1 MTEVSSTKL
10 NRLKGALAAGEP
22 SFGLFATIPS
32 IQTVQ
37 TLASA
42 GVDWLIIDMEHSPI
56 DVSSAHAM
64 IVATAGTATV
74 PFVRLPWFHPWQ
86 AKPAMDLGAL
96 GIVFP
101 MICTREQAEAAVRSM
116 RYPPAGDRL
125 WGPL

>member
-37 TLASA
+37 TLAST

-64 IVATAGTATV
+64 IVATAGTTTV
-74 PFVRLPWFHPWQ
+74 PFVRLPWF
-86 AKPAMDLGAL
+86 
-96 GIVFP
+96 
-101 MICTREQAEAAVRSM
+101 
-116 RYPPAGDRL
+116 
-125 WGPL
+125 